1 MFDLFVRGG
10 WVMYPLLAFS
20 VLAVGII
27 LERGLY
33 FFITRQRL
41 DVFLRSLSVE
51 QPNGDTGV
59 VRDLREKLTGQNRR
73 GYLSRMAAAY
83 LESVDDAPE
92 AAAEK
97 IFVAGS
103 ELIREGEK
111 RLAVLAS
118 VAHLAPLCGLF
129 GTVLGMIEVFRKLE
143 SIGGRADVSLLS
155 GGIWVALLT
164 TAFGLLVAIPTLIA
178 HHYFSGIVTVRSE
191 DIQLLV
197 SHFNVLTGRGGRP
210 GSGASWDVPVS
221 GDKQPETDLYETISA
236 S

>member
-1 MFDLFVRGG
+1 M
-10 WVMYPLLAFS
+10 WPLLAFS
-20 VLAVGII
+20 VVALAVI

-33 FFITRQRL
+33 FFSTRQRL
-41 DVFLRSLSVE
+41 DAFMENLDPG
-51 QPNGDTGV
+51 QN
-59 VRDLREKLTGQNRR
+59 LREKLSGR
-73 GYLSRMAAAY
+73 GYLSQMAATW
-83 LESVDDAPE
+83 LESVEDAPE

-103 ELIREGEK
+103 EINRRGEK

-178 HHYFSGIVTVRSE
+178 HHYFSGLVASRSE

-197 SHFNVLTGRGGRP
+197 SRLNVLSGRINRTGSGVSRDTAAEAGRP
-210 GSGASWDVPVS
+210 EADI
-221 GDKQPETDLYETISA
+221 YETISV